1 MRSGLTKWVSIMAN
15 KIPELICIT
24 GVDGSGKTSLTN
36 WLIENLS
43 DQGYKVESIWS
54 RFNNYLSKPLLA
66 VTRLTGHNHR
76 SSIDG
81 VKYGFHDFKK
91 LYVYRELF
99 ALLQGFDTNI
109 AAYFKITKQKPTVD
123 CLVCERSPW
132 DTLVDVIVDT
142 GLEKFIYKWMSG
154 LYLNQVRG
162 KSLVLF
168 IDRDYEKIITC
179 RPELVHDYKMK
190 EKIESYRNMAVKEDW
205 IVINNNDSLE
215 STKKQILENLHYHQN
230 TQILYNC

>member
-1 MRSGLTKWVSIMAN
+1 MKN
-15 KIPELICIT
+15 KIPDLICIT

-36 WLIENLS
+36 WLLEYLA
-43 DQGYKVESIWS
+43 DQDYKVESVWS

-66 VTRLTGHNHR
+66 LTRITGHNHR
-76 SSIDG
+76 SNIDG

-99 ALLQGFDTNI
+99 ALLQGIDTNI
-109 AAYFKITKQKPTVD
+109 AAYFKITKKKLTVD

-142 GLEKFIYKWMSG
+142 GSDSFVYKWMSG
-154 LYLNQVRG
+154 LYLKQVRG

-168 IDRDYEKIITC
+168 IDRDYKKIVSC
-179 RPELVHDYKMK
+179 RSELLHDYKME
-190 EKIESYRNMAVKEDW
+190 EKIATYRELAKKEDW
-205 IVINNNDSLE
+205 MQIDNNNSIE
-215 STKKQILENLHYHQN
+215 ETKNKIKKILEQYK
-230 TQILYNC
+230 